1 MCNRGQEKP
10 RCSRWPEFW
19 MVPGRHFLVLLVA
32 FLIPGLL
39 PAPLHAQK
47 SPSRPAITGISHI
60 TLYADDIAK
69 SERFYTQVIG
79 WKQVPGAAA
88 PSGVRFYANH
98 QQYIELVSPPHP
110 GMRPDLIDRLEGFG
124 FVTADA
130 EGLRR
135 FLGARRIAVPAT
147 VTTEP
152 DGSHSF
158 LVHDPAG
165 NKVEFTQLSS
175 HSVPAPPDLS
185 RRLSTHIM
193 HLGFVARDR
202 AALDGFYKNL
212 LGFSLYWQGSAKP
225 GKPDW
230 VMMQVPNGTD
240 WIEYMLYLPAAPSRG
255 QLASANHFS
264 PGVVSIDVLY
274 KRLLA
279 QGWKPSAEEKPPLL
293 ALDGKWQLDLFDPD
307 RTRVEFME
315 FKPVG
320 KVCCSDFTGRTP
332 GPYLNW

>member
-1 MCNRGQEKP
+1 MFNRSQKTAC
-10 RCSRWPEFW
+10 CSCGLVFSRL
-19 MVPGRHFLVLLVA
+19 PGRHFLFVLVA
-32 FLIPGLL
+32 SLICGL
-39 PAPLHAQK
+39 PKAPLHAQD
-47 SPSRPAITGISHI
+47 SVNRPAITGISHM
-60 TLYADDIAK
+60 TLYADDIAR
-69 SERFYTQVIG
+69 SEHFYTQVVG
-79 WKQVPGAAA
+79 WKQVPSAGAH
-88 PSGVRFYANH
+88 SGVRFYANH
-98 QQYIELVSPPHP
+98 QQYIELVSPPSP
-110 GMRPDLIDRLEGFG
+110 GAELIDRLEGFG

-135 FLGARRIAVPAT
+135 YLAAHGIAVPTT
-147 VTTEP
+147 VTKEP

-165 NKVEFTQLSS
+165 NKVEFTQLGS
-175 HSVPAPPDLS
+175 HPVPGPGDLS

-202 AALDGFYKNL
+202 AALDGFYKDL
-212 LGFSLYWQGSAKP
+212 LGFTLYWQGSAKP
-225 GKPDW
+225 GNPDW
-230 VMMQVPNGTD
+230 VMMQVPDGTD

-264 PGVVSIDVLY
+264 PGVVSIDALY

-307 RTRVEFME
+307 GTRVEFME

-320 KVCCSDFTGRTP
+320 KVCCSEFTGRTP
-332 GPYLNW
+332 GPYLKW

>member
-1 MCNRGQEKP
+1 MYHRRQERSSCNRRLEWWMTP
-10 RCSRWPEFW
+10 DTRW
-19 MVPGRHFLVLLVA
+19 LVLLIV
-32 FLIPGLL
+32 FLISALL
-39 PAPLHAQK
+39 RAPLHAQQ

-60 TLYADDIAK
+60 TLYADDLAR

-79 WKQVPGAAA
+79 WKQVPSSGAH
-88 PSGVRFYANH
+88 SGVRFYANH

-110 GMRPDLIDRLEGFG
+110 GMMDRLEGFG

-135 FLGARRIAVPAT
+135 FLGAHGIPVPAA
-147 VTTEP
+147 VLTEP
-152 DGSHSF
+152 DGSQNF
-158 LVHDPAG
+158 VVHDPAG
-165 NKVEFTQLSS
+165 NRVEFTQLGS
-175 HSVPAPPDLS
+175 HPVPAPADLS

-240 WIEYMLYLPAAPSRG
+240 WIEYMLYLPAAPSRA

-264 PGVVSIDVLY
+264 PGVVSIAALY

-279 QGWKPSAEEKPPLL
+279 QGWKPSAKEKPPLL

-307 RTRVEFME
+307 GTRVEFME
-315 FKPVG
+315 FKPAG
-320 KVCCSDFTGRTP
+320 KVCCSRFTGRTP
-332 GPYLNW
+332 GPYLHW

>member
-1 MCNRGQEKP
+1 MCHRRQEKSS
-10 RCSRWPEFW
+10 CSRGPHVC
-19 MVPGRHFLVLLVA
+19 MIADTRFLALFVV
-32 FLIPGLL
+32 FLISALL
-39 PAPLHAQK
+39 PARSLAQA
-47 SPSRPAITGISHI
+47 SPVRPAITGISHI
-60 TLYADDIAK
+60 TLYADDLAR
-69 SERFYTQVIG
+69 SEHFYTQVIG
-79 WKQVPGAAA
+79 WEQVPPSGAH
-88 PSGVRFYANH
+88 SGVRFYANH
-98 QQYIELVSPPHP
+98 QQYIELISPPHA
-110 GMRPDLIDRLEGFG
+110 GVMDRLEGFG

-135 FLGARRIAVPAT
+135 FLGAHGIPVPAA
-147 VTTEP
+147 VTTQP

-165 NKVEFTQLSS
+165 NKVEFTQLGS
-175 HSVPAPPDLS
+175 HPVPAPADLS

-202 AALDGFYKNL
+202 AALDGFYKDL
-212 LGFSLYWQGSAKP
+212 LGFTLYWQGSAKP
-225 GKPDW
+225 GNPDW

-264 PGVVSIDVLY
+264 PGVVSIDALY

-279 QGWKPSAEEKPPLL
+279 EGWKPSAEEKPPLL

-307 RTRVEFME
+307 GTRVEFME
-315 FKPVG
+315 SKPVG
-320 KVCCSDFTGRTP
+320 KV
-332 GPYLNW
+332 

>member
-1 MCNRGQEKP
+1 MCNRRQETL
-10 RCSRWPEFW
+10 RCSRWPVCW
-19 MVPGRHFLVLLVA
+19 IVPARHFFVLLVA
-32 FLIPGLL
+32 LVITGLL
-39 PAPLHAQK
+39 PARLHAK
-47 SPSRPAITGISHI
+47 ESPSRPAITGISHI

-79 WKQVPGAAA
+79 WKQMSTAGGR
-88 PSGVRFYANH
+88 SDVRFYANH
-98 QQYIELVSPPHP
+98 QQYVELVSPP
-110 GMRPDLIDRLEGFG
+110 RTDLIDRLEGFG

-135 FLGARRIAVPAT
+135 FLGAHGITVPTT

-158 LVHDPAG
+158 FVHDPAG

-175 HSVPAPPDLS
+175 HPVPAPPELA

-193 HLGFVARDR
+193 HLGFVAWDRD
-202 AALDGFYKNL
+202 ALDGFYKNL

-225 GKPDW
+225 GNPDW

-240 WIEYMLYLPAAPSRG
+240 WIEYMLYLPASPSRG

-279 QGWKPSAEEKPPLL
+279 QGWKPSGEEKPPLL

-307 RTRVEFME
+307 GTRVEFME

-332 GPYLNW
+332 GPYLTW

>member
-1 MCNRGQEKP
+1 MFRRRQEKP
-10 RCSRWPEFW
+10 GFSRWPEFW
-19 MVPGRHFLVLLVA
+19 MVLRRHSLVLLFA
-32 FLIPGLL
+32 FLLPGLL
-39 PAPLHAQK
+39 RAPLLAET
-47 SPSRPAITGISHI
+47 SPSRPAITGISHM

-79 WKQVPGAAA
+79 WEQVPATGAH
-88 PSGVRFYANH
+88 SGVRFYPNH
-98 QQYIELVSPPHP
+98 QQYIELLSPPQ
-110 GMRPDLIDRLEGFG
+110 PDMADRLEGFG

-135 FLGARRIAVPAT
+135 FLGAHGITVPAT

-152 DGSHSF
+152 NGSHSF
-158 LVHDPAG
+158 LVHDPNG
-165 NKVEFTQLSS
+165 NRVEFTQLSS
-175 HSVPAPPDLS
+175 HPVPAPADLS

-202 AALDGFYKNL
+202 AALDGFYKKL
-212 LGFSLYWQGSAKP
+212 LGFTLYWQGSAKP

-264 PGVVSIDVLY
+264 PGVVSIDALD

-307 RTRVEFME
+307 GTRVEFME
-315 FKPVG
+315 FKPAG
-320 KVCCSDFTGRTP
+320 KVCCSAFTGRTP